1 MIIKLLS
8 LFIPLFILMDY
19 IGTIPIFIS
28 LTAEKTQ
35 KERIRI
41 AILASVIAGLIISV
55 FAILGKPLMHYF
67 GISIEA
73 VKVGGGLLLLYIAF
87 EMILK
92 GQLMYGKDDKGE
104 EKSIIVSPLAIPALS
119 GPGTMT
125 FAIVSNLELAGF
137 EKLYL
142 YVSILL
148 AVICGAL
155 LLSASS
161 YVYKLLGK
169 EFTRGLE
176 KITAVVVSFIALE
189 MIMSGIKAYFF
200 TNGT

>member
-1 MIIKLLS
+1 
-8 LFIPLFILMDY
+8 MDF
-19 IGTIPIFIS
+19 IGTIPIFIT
-28 LTAEKTQ
+28 LTAGKTQ

-41 AILASVIAGLIISV
+41 AILSSVIAGLIISV
-55 FAILGKPLMHYF
+55 FAVLGRPLMHYF

-87 EMILK
+87 EMILS
-92 GQLMYGKDDKGE
+92 GQLMYGKDDKEE

-125 FAIVSNLELAGF
+125 FAIISYLELAGL
-137 EKLYL
+137 EKIYL
-142 YVSILL
+142 FVSIAL
-148 AVICGAL
+148 AVVCGAL
-155 LLSASS
+155 LLSVSL
-161 YVYKLLGK
+161 YIYKLLGK

-176 KITAVVVSFIALE
+176 KITAVVVSFIACE

-200 TNGT
+200 